1 MAKEPK
7 FDYEKLGLKFGI
19 EIHQRLATSHKL
31 FCGCDARISSDAPS
45 KTVIRKMRI
54 VAGEMGE
61 IDPAASYEFL
71 RNRFFVYKFF
81 PKATCLVEQDDEP
94 PHEINQEAL
103 DVALTMALMM
113 RCDIPKEVQVMR
125 KTVIDGSNTAGF
137 QRTAVVGLNGSMKFK
152 KDKVR
157 IQSISIEEESAGIV
171 ESDANSVTYRLDR
184 LGIPLVEITT
194 EALKGNPEDAEE
206 IAYQIGTL
214 LRSTGKCMR
223 GIGTIRQDL
232 NVSVAGGDKVEI
244 KGVQSLDLV
253 QKAIENEASRQKRLL
268 EIKGELKS
276 RGCKLELFERPKDVT
291 EIFAETKSKFLQ
303 KALQNNDRVFAVK
316 LPKFNGLLKM
326 ELCEGKTFG
335 KELSEYAGAYGAG
348 IIHSDED
355 LKKYNIEE
363 EFEKLKANIDAE
375 PDDCVA
381 IVAGSQHRAAKAC
394 MSIVERCKTA
404 FIVGVPREVRVS
416 NVDGT
421 SKFLRPMPGSA
432 RMYPETDVPPRKIN
446 DETIDYLKNHL
457 PESWDVK
464 RKNFL
469 RMGLGADL
477 TDQIIRSE
485 YLTDFEK
492 LVKTTKVSPNLIASV
507 LISTIK
513 ELRRDSV
520 EVDNITESHFA
531 DIFRMVEE
539 KRIGKEAIRKILI
552 EISNNPADTASNL
565 VQKLGLASITKDE
578 LARVVVDVIGKN
590 MEMVKKE
597 KLHATKIL
605 MGLVMSQVRGKIDGK
620 VVSEMLKKELKKAKF

>member
-1 MAKEPK
+1 MKKEPK
-7 FDYEKLGLKFGI
+7 FDFEKLGLKFGI
-19 EIHQRLATSHKL
+19 EIHQRLATKHKL
-31 FCGCDARISSDAPS
+31 FCNCDARISNEESDR
-45 KTVIRKMRI
+45 TVIRKMRI

-71 RNRFFVYKFF
+71 RNRFFVYKMF
-81 PKATCLVEQDDEP
+81 PKTTCLVEQDDEP

-103 DVALTMALMM
+103 DVALKIGLML

-125 KTVIDGSNTAGF
+125 KTVIDGSNTSGF
-137 QRTAVVGLNGSMKFK
+137 QRTAVVGLNGSMKYK
-152 KDKVR
+152 NDKIR
-157 IQSISIEEESAGIV
+157 IQSISVEEESAGIV

-184 LGIPLVEITT
+184 LGIPLIEITT

-206 IAYQIGTL
+206 IAYQIGIL

-244 KGVQSLDLV
+244 KGVQSLDLI
-253 QKAIENEASRQKRLL
+253 QKVIENEASRQKRLL
-268 EIKGELKS
+268 EIKNELKS
-276 RGCKLELFERPKDVT
+276 RGCKLELFERPKDAT
-291 EIFAETKSKFLQ
+291 ELFAETKSKFIQ
-303 KALQNNDRVFAVK
+303 KAIQNNDRIFAVK
-316 LPKFNGLLKM
+316 LPKFAGLLKM

-335 KELSEYAGAYGAG
+335 KELSEYAGAHGAG

-355 LKKYNIEE
+355 LKKYNLEE
-363 EFEKLKANIDAE
+363 EFEKIRTNLDVE
-375 PDDCVA
+375 EQDCVA
-381 IVAGSQHRAAKAC
+381 IVAGSQHKANKAC
-394 MSIVERCKTA
+394 ASILERCKTA
-404 FIVGVPREVRVS
+404 FIVGVPKEVRVS
-416 NVDGT
+416 SIDGT

-432 RMYPETDVPPRKIN
+432 RMYPETDVPPKRID
-446 DETIDYLKNHL
+446 DETKEYLKSHL

-477 TDQIIRSE
+477 ADQIIRSE

-492 LVKTTKVSPNLIASV
+492 LVKATKVSPNLIASV

-513 ELRRDSV
+513 ELRRADIPV
-520 EVDNITESHFA
+520 ENVTESHFA

-539 KRIGKEAIRKILI
+539 KRIGKEAIPKILV
-552 EISNNPADTASNL
+552 EVSKNPADTASNV

-578 LARVVVDVIGKN
+578 LARIVVGVIGKN
-590 MEMVKKE
+590 REMIKKE
-597 KLHATKIL
+597 KSHATKIL
-605 MGLVMSQVRGKIDGK
+605 MGIVMGEVRGKIDGK
-620 VVSEMLKKELKKAKF
+620 VVSDMLKKELKKVK